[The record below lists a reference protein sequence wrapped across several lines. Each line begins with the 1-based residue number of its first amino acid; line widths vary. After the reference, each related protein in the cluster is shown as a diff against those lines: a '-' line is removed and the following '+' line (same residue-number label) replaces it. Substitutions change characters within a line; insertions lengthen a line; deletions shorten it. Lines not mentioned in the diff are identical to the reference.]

1 MVNSMRK
8 WDKMIGVKLS
18 EEDLQRIKEAASRK
32 GLTMTSY
39 LRMVALES
47 LQREQLEKVQQNQ
60 QGGV

>member
-32 GLTMTSY
+32 
-39 LRMVALES
+39 
-47 LQREQLEKVQQNQ
+47 
-60 QGGV
+60 

>member
-18 EEDLQRIKEAASRK
+18 EEDLQRIKESASRK
-32 GLTMTSY
+32 GLTTTSY
-39 LRMVALES
+39 LRMIILES
-47 LQREQLEKVQQNQ
+47 LQKEQLEKVQQNQ